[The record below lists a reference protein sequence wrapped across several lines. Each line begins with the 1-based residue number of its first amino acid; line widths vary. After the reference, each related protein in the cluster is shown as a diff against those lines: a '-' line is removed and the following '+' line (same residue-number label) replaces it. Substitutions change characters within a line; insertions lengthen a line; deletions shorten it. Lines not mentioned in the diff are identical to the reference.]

1 MKIEAPFDQHRD
13 IVRPEWIDYNGHMN
27 VAYYMLAF
35 DNATDTFYNAL
46 GVGADYKEGGNFSTF
61 TLEAHITYDR
71 EVMQGD
77 PLRITTQLLD
87 FDAKRIHYFHQMY
100 HAEAGYIASTNELI
114 SIHIDMRIRRSAP
127 MPDPLLERLAA
138 MRDAHAALPKPPQA
152 GRIIGIR
159 RAG

>member
-46 GVGADYKEGGNFSTF
+46 GVGADYKEGGHFSTF
-61 TLEAHITYDR
+61 TLEAHITYDH